1 MIDLE
6 QSSKPT
12 HPSIMD
18 IEKVK
23 GPISLLYALPTELRF
38 MILGDCIA
46 SGHPE
51 FMRASRA
58 LERDGQAVIC
68 KEGVY
73 RMRFGAR
80 IDDKGQRPSQEV
92 ANAIQNLEITID
104 LMKIDWA
111 KIIFDLENSSPA
123 NRFWA
128 AR

>member
-1 MIDLE
+1 
-6 QSSKPT
+6 
-12 HPSIMD
+12 MD